1 MSKKSLHW
9 RNDSGELDV
18 FEAAK
23 YFADANEISSF
34 AHRTHHEPWRGG
46 RKSLDMAIS
55 FRKSLILP
63 PEMEKPQALKE
74 NSKKHKQ
81 PSSPGG
87 RLASF
92 LNSLFNQTKKKSKS
106 KSGKD
111 DEDESPGGMR
121 RRRRSSISH
130 FYSIRSS
137 STNTATANATM
148 AANKLYSSSGSGFR
162 TPPPCAYTPTKSYK
176 DFTIFSDRHHH
187 QQVIN
192 GLKNHKVIAA
202 SLQSKDHEVHGEK
215 LNGVSQNYKIMNIK
229 NSSNNGDHHRA
240 ADRYPPEET
249 EKRKFNGED
258 DDADSDTSSDL
269 FDLPNSELLM
279 DFYSSSGLPVY
290 ETTKMD
296 SIKRGAPISTAAI

>member
-1 MSKKSLHW
+1 MSKKSSLHW

-34 AHRTHHEPWRGG
+34 AHRTRYEPWRGG
-46 RKSLDMAIS
+46 RKSLDMALS
-55 FRKSLILP
+55 FRKSSLILP
-63 PEMEKPQALKE
+63 PEMEKPRASSNIIKE
-74 NSKKHKQ
+74 NKKHKQ

-111 DEDESPGGMR
+111 DEDESLGGVR

-137 STNTATANATM
+137 TTNTTATANHPTM
-148 AANKLYSSSGSGFR
+148 APNSKLFSSSASGFR

-176 DFTIFSDRHHH
+176 DYH

-202 SLQSKDHEVHGEK
+202 SLQSKD
-215 LNGVSQNYKIMNIK
+215 
-229 NSSNNGDHHRA
+229 
-240 ADRYPPEET
+240 
-249 EKRKFNGED
+249 
-258 DDADSDTSSDL
+258 
-269 FDLPNSELLM
+269 
-279 DFYSSSGLPVY
+279 
-290 ETTKMD
+290 
-296 SIKRGAPISTAAI
+296 

>member
-34 AHRTHHEPWRGG
+34 AHRTHYEPWRGG

-55 FRKSLILP
+55 FRKSSLILP
-63 PEMEKPQALKE
+63 PEMEKPQAS
-74 NSKKHKQ
+74 NNNNIKKHKQ

-111 DEDESPGGMR
+111 DEDESPGGVR

-137 STNTATANATM
+137 TTNAPSNPTM
-148 AANKLYSSSGSGFR
+148 PPSNKGNSGFR

-176 DFTIFSDRHHH
+176 DFAVFSD

-192 GLKNHKVIAA
+192 GLKNHKVI
-202 SLQSKDHEVHGEK
+202 EPHGEK
-215 LNGVSQNYKIMNIK
+215 PNGVSSQKYKLMSTK
-229 NSSNNGDHHRA
+229 NNSNNGDS
-240 ADRYPPEET
+240 RYPAEET

-296 SIKRGAPISTAAI
+296 SIKRSAPISTAAI

>member
-34 AHRTHHEPWRGG
+34 AHRTHYEPWRGG

-55 FRKSLILP
+55 FRKSSLILP
-63 PEMEKPQALKE
+63 PEMEKPQASKE
-74 NSKKHKQ
+74 NNKKHKQ

-111 DEDESPGGMR
+111 DEDESPGGVR
-121 RRRRSSISH
+121 RRRRS
-130 FYSIRSS
+130 
-137 STNTATANATM
+137 N
-148 AANKLYSSSGSGFR
+148 SGFR

-176 DFTIFSDRHHH
+176 DFAVFSD

-192 GLKNHKVIAA
+192 GLKNHKVI
-202 SLQSKDHEVHGEK
+202 EPHGEK
-215 LNGVSQNYKIMNIK
+215 PNGVSSQKYNKLMSTK
-229 NSSNNGDHHRA
+229 NNSNNGDS
-240 ADRYPPEET
+240 RYPPEET

-296 SIKRGAPISTAAI
+296 SIKRSAPISTAAI